1 MFTKTSLKLV
11 KYCQYRGISLF
22 WGGGWHVEW
31 WDLNIDWQLSRNTTS
46 KSKLKQL
53 LPWFQVSHG
62 MSPAKNVQLSRAMRA
77 LGRQFVH
84 LPPGQEKN
92 LAGPPYSKEMLRPWH
107 AELHTCKVAK
117 LMELCSNLLSTSNLS
132 LSIALPRRF
141 KYQYTTQVFFT
152 MCLLLHPWIS
162 EEPHHRIHIIL

>member
-1 MFTKTSLKLV
+1 
-11 KYCQYRGISLF
+11 
-22 WGGGWHVEW
+22 
-31 WDLNIDWQLSRNTTS
+31 
-46 KSKLKQL
+46 
-53 LPWFQVSHG
+53 

-117 LMELCSNLLSTSNLS
+117 LMELCSNLLSKSNLS

-141 KYQYTTQVFFT
+141 KYISIYNTG
-152 MCLLLHPWIS
+152 LLHDVFAS
-162 EEPHHRIHIIL
+162 ASLNFRRTTS